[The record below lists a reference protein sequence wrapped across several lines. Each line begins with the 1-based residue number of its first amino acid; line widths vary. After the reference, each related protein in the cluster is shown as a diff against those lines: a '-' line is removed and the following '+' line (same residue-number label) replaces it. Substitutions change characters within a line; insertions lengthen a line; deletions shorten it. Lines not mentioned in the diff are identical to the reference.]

1 MLTLKSLILSI
12 IAAIILAPS
21 VNAQQGPFS
30 PDDWPKTVDST
41 AVVHYVDTES
51 LLSPPGDEWMED
63 ELSVLTGG
71 NQVTTEIEIGGV
83 NALKASQAYVN
94 IADASYEEW
103 ADHEFIDILMLVYG
117 DSAVLGLDGQPRD
130 FHFLTGILPEYAAV
144 LGGQIPLEGRNQKWN
159 WVLFRIPNGIRD
171 SDGTRLVGSI
181 PENAQGSHTAGGI
194 NGGTIRLQLVQG
206 LIFRAVAFGQQG
218 AFGEPDQVNVFFLP
232 DQCEPEP
239 ETNHVFIDIAKD
251 KNNHLVV
258 INDDQQPVEY
268 AYDIGPENDKRRAVT
283 GSDWIINFGIT
294 DNYLGWPCNEPK
306 TMKVC
311 VEFYDDP
318 LNEGALFGPESYA
331 TDPDGGLAYVD
342 PEKLFVLEGTGQWIR
357 RSWVLQR
364 VNLFGVD
371 TAPLTGG
378 PLFVSD
384 GEPVYISRVDLALI
398 RTGDHPLAWQDP
410 LANCYSDPRIC
421 EYENYAEMDLHKD
434 IRDGIDLGR
443 SGGDQ
448 EMIVGEAGPED
459 DKRLAVR
466 PAWDNGNPGFSHRYL
481 NFAITDQV
489 FGPSSQPNIHLA
501 ICLTYYDDPELIG
514 ETFWPHVYKSE
525 RNGEVGFAFMSPAIA
540 VSLEGSGNWKT
551 AYWEIPDL
559 KLNGVNQGPQAA
571 ARFTTS
577 DKIWFSRIQYGVIRV
592 CGPQA
597 GINPLEDCKPLP
609 VPELSI
615 ELKKLDTTVIPFSFT
630 FSTTLG
636 GTYEVQASHDLKE
649 WGKLEEVKA
658 TSGESKF
665 TDHREALLKK
675 QYYRVKLVE

>member
-1 MLTLKSLILSI
+1 MKFHYISLCVLIAGFVLT
-12 IAAIILAPS
+12 PY
-21 VNAQQGPFS
+21 VNAQEGPFS
-30 PDDWPKTVDST
+30 PDDWPET
-41 AVVHYVDTES
+41 ADLNSVVHYVDTES
-51 LLSPPGDEWMED
+51 LLSPLGDEWMED
-63 ELSVLTGG
+63 ELRVLTGG
-71 NQVTTEIEIGGV
+71 DQVTTAIEIGGV
-83 NALKASQAYVN
+83 NALKVNQAYLN

-130 FHFLTGILPEYAAV
+130 FHFLTGILPEYAGV

-181 PENAQGSHTAGGI
+181 PENAQGAHTAGGI
-194 NGGTIRLQLVQG
+194 NGGTIRVQLVQG
-206 LIFRAVAFGQQG
+206 LIFRTVAFGQEG
-218 AFGEPDQVNVFFLP
+218 AFGEPEQVNVFFPP
-232 DQCEPEP
+232 DECEPEP
-239 ETNHVFIDIAKD
+239 DTNHVYIDIAKD

-268 AYDIGPENDKRRAVT
+268 ADDIGPENDKRRAVT
-283 GSDWIINFGIT
+283 GSDWITNFGIT

-318 LNEGALFGPESYA
+318 LNEGASFGPESYA

-342 PEKLFVLEGTGQWIR
+342 PEKLFVMEGTGQWIR
-357 RSWVLQR
+357 RSWVLHR

-410 LANCYSDPRIC
+410 LANCYSDSRIC
-421 EYENYAEMDLHKD
+421 EYGNYAEMDLHND
-434 IRDGIDLGR
+434 IRDGIDLGT

-448 EMIVGEAGPED
+448 EMIVDEAGPEH
-459 DKRLAVR
+459 DKRMAVR
-466 PAWDNGNPGFSHRYL
+466 PAWDDGNPGFSHSLL
-481 NFAITDQV
+481 NFAVTDEV
-489 FGPSSQPNIHLA
+489 FGPSSQPNVHLT

-514 ETFWPHVYKSE
+514 ATLRPEVYKSE
-525 RNGEVGFAFMSPAIA
+525 RNGQVGFAFTSQTVA
-540 VSLEGSGNWKT
+540 VSLEGSGTWRT

-559 KLNGVNQGPQAA
+559 KFNGVNQGPQAA
-571 ARFTTS
+571 ARFITS
-577 DKIWFSRIQYGVIRV
+577 GKVWVSRVQYGVIRP

-597 GINPLEDCKPLP
+597 GVNPLEDCKPLP
-609 VPELSI
+609 VPELSV
-615 ELKKLDTTVIPFSFT
+615 ERTLDGTVRLAWPVSADSFQLQ
-630 FSTTLG
+630 STPSLG
-636 GTYEVQASHDLKE
+636 GGE
-649 WGKLEEVKA
+649 WSPVVGQITVEEDQNPPQRYVIVM
-658 TSGESKF
+658 ESEDTAFFRLAK
-665 TDHREALLKK
+665 
-675 QYYRVKLVE
+675 